1 MNFETISRS
10 TIMGFME
17 NFINAKYQIEIIRQ
31 KRSQN
36 LIKVQLFPYKKIK
49 MGELPDSVENKMRV
63 QAA

>member
-1 MNFETISRS
+1 
-10 TIMGFME
+10 MGFME
-17 NFINAKYQIEIIRQ
+17 NFINAKDQIEIIRQ